1 MKEVYIIDAKRTA
14 VGSFNGSLAT
24 TPAHV
29 LSELLIK
36 YLITNNNLDPA
47 LISEVIMGQ
56 VLTSAQGQNPARQA
70 VINAKLP
77 NTVPAWTINQVCGSG
92 LRAVALGAQ
101 SILTGDSEIVIAGG
115 HENMSL
121 SPHAINI
128 RNGYK
133 FGDAKLIDLMLM
145 DGLTDAFSLCPM
157 GITAEN
163 LSKKYNIS
171 RLEQDEFAYFSQKKA
186 EAAQKNNRFLEEILP
201 VALKKKEGEVIFN
214 SDEFIRKDITMEGL
228 AKLKPAFEKDGT
240 VTAGNSSGIND
251 GAAVLLLMEK
261 KIADSLKLTPIAK
274 IVSYSQVGVDP
285 NIMGIA
291 PVTAVKKA
299 LAKANWNI
307 GQLNLIE
314 ANEAFA
320 AQAIAVNKELGW
332 DQNLINVNGGAIA
345 IGHPI
350 GASGARILV
359 TLLHEM
365 KKRDAKKGLATICV
379 GGGMGVAMCVERA

>member
-101 SILTGDSEIVIAGG
+101 SILTGDSEVVIAGG

-251 GAAVLLLMEK
+251 GAAILLLMEK

-332 DQNLINVNGGAIA
+332 DQNLINVNGGAIT

-365 KKRDAKKGLATICV
+365 KKRDAKKGLATLCV